1 MTSNKAEKSM
11 KDIDSEDRAILYSN
25 NLVKAF
31 EDKAKEFNKT
41 SEKKITSTQ
50 IKSIY
55 INAVNSETDP
65 EKKNIY
71 AFARI
76 NLFFDMLLG
85 QKPFLTGVSLSSK
98 EVSVGSV
105 KSLQFEYINLK
116 SFNGTAKVER
126 AIDFFED
133 QAVGDSHYSKA
144 KEDVQHFNV
153 EFRLGSVEDQLFIS
167 KDKKCTYLWE
177 L

>member
-1 MTSNKAEKSM
+1 MTPNKAKKDQ

-25 NLVKAF
+25 NLIKAF
-31 EDKAKEFNKT
+31 EHKAKEFNET
-41 SEKKITSTQ
+41 SEKKVTSTQ

-85 QKPFLTGVSLSSK
+85 QESFLTGVSPSSK
-98 EVSVGSV
+98 RAPMSDV
-105 KSLQFEYINLK
+105 KSLEFECINLK
-116 SFNGTAKVER
+116 DFKGTTKVER

-133 QAVGDSHYSKA
+133 QNVGDLHYSKA
-144 KEDVQHFNV
+144 EEDIEHFDV
-153 EFRLGSVEDQLFIS
+153 GFRLGSVEDQLFIS